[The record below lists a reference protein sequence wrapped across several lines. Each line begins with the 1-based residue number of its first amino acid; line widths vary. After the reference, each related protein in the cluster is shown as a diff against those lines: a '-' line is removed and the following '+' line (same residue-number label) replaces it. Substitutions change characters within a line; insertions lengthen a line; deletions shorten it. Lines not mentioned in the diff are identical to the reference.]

1 MNKENAFKVLDRLLS
16 KYFYAPN
23 LLRIEKIKLHKEVPI
38 TLENYRLINKCNTL
52 E

>member
-1 MNKENAFKVLDRLLS
+1 MNKENAFKVLDKLLS

-23 LLRIEKIKLHKEVPI
+23 LLPIEKIKLHKEAPT